1 MGKPVADIMMDGLRA
16 AGVRGRRGM
25 FVDGF
30 RTIRRSIRRVLIL
43 GGAMAAGGCT
53 PGILDPVGPVGAAQ
67 RQILYNSVGIMLCVV
82 VPVILATALIGWWFR
97 STNRKARFRPDFV
110 YSGRLE
116 ALVWAIPLLVIL
128 FLGGIAWIGAH
139 DLDPAKPL
147 KSTRP
152 PLEVQVVSL
161 DWKWLFIYPEAGVAS
176 VNRLV
181 IPVGRPVHFS
191 LTSSSVMN
199 AFFVPR
205 LGSMI
210 YTMNGMTTQLN
221 LQADHAGRYP
231 GQSSQFSG
239 DGFASMRFN
248 TDAIPPLAFDAW
260 VAQVRRAG
268 PVLDKAAYDRL
279 ASPSQNIAPYAYR
292 AVDPGLFEAILMRS
306 TPHAPGP
313 VPGPVP
319 GHVPASPAAS
329 PLSTENR

>member
-30 RTIRRSIRRVLIL
+30 RTIRRSSRRVLIL

-210 YTMNGMTTQLN
+210 YTMNGMVTQLN
-221 LQADHAGRYP
+221 LQANKVGTYA

-239 DGFASMRFN
+239 DGFAGMHFD
-248 TDAIPPLAFDAW
+248 TDVVSAASFDEW
-260 VAQVRRAG
+260 VAQTKRAG
-268 PVLDKAAYDRL
+268 PQLDAASYQVLAKPGGDV
-279 ASPSQNIAPYAYR
+279 APFSYR
-292 AVDPGLFEAILMRS
+292 RTAPGLFEAIVMRRIG
-306 TPHAPGP
+306 TG
-313 VPGPVP
+313 G
-319 GHVPASPAAS
+319 GASPHAAS
-329 PLSTENR
+329 PTPVQSEKR

>member
-1 MGKPVADIMMDGLRA
+1 MVKLVAEIVVNGLRQVGVHRGCRTLGGLRA
-16 AGVRGRRGM
+16 GIAESV
-25 FVDGF
+25 
-30 RTIRRSIRRVLIL
+30 RRSVIVGVAI
-43 GGAMAAGGCT
+43 AATGCT
-53 PGILDPVGPVGAAQ
+53 PGVLDPVGPVGAAQ
-67 RQILYNSVGIMLCVV
+67 RQILLNSVGIMLCVV
-82 VPVILATALIGWWFR
+82 VPVILATAAIGWWFR
-97 STNRKARFRPDFV
+97 ASNRNATFRPDFV

-116 ALVWAIPLLVIL
+116 ALIWAIPLLVIL

-147 KSTRP
+147 SSAQP

-161 DWKWLFIYPEAGVAS
+161 DWKWLFIYPEQGVAS

-231 GQSSQFSG
+231 GRSSQFSG
-239 DGFASMRFN
+239 DGFASMRFD
-248 TDAIPPLAFDAW
+248 TDAVPAQKFDAW
-260 VAQVRRAG
+260 VTQVRAGG
-268 PVLDKAAYDRL
+268 PVLDKAAYETL
-279 ASPSQNIAPYAYR
+279 ASPSQNIVPHAYR
-292 AVDPGLFEAILMRS
+292 AVDPGLFDAILMRS
-306 TPHAPGP
+306 APHTAS
-313 VPGPVP
+313 
-319 GHVPASPAAS
+319 HALPAPAAS
-329 PLSTENR
+329 PLSTEKR